1 MFLLGF
7 NFKIYHYLFMGNE
20 EGSDS
25 DYVLQVLKNWRVSL
39 MEKLLLPSN

>member
-7 NFKIYHYLFMGNE
+7 NFKIYRHLFMGSA

-25 DYVLQVLKNWRVSL
+25 NYALQVLKNWRVSL